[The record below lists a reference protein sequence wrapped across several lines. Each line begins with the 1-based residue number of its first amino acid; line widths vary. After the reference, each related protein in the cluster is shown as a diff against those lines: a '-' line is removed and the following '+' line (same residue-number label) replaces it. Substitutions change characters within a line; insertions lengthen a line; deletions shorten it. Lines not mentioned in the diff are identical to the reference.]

1 MRRAHHH
8 QPRETRKFQ
17 VIAIAALADQEPIVL
32 DALLGTRGAEARR
45 RRIELDLQGGRA
57 Q

>member
-32 DALLGTRGAEARR
+32 DALLRTRGAEARR